1 MLTDAAIRKAP
12 APEKP
17 RKLADGGGLFLLHNP
32 NGSKWW
38 RLKYRFGGKEKLLSL
53 GTYPDTGLAD
63 ARARRD
69 EARKL
74 LAAGIDP
81 GEHRKAAKA
90 AGEERAANS
99 FEVVAREWL
108 GKQTWVEHY
117 RVKVE
122 AWMAND
128 VYPYIG
134 GRPVAELTAPEFLR
148 VGRRMEERGALESAH
163 RVLQICGQVMR
174 YAIATGRTERNPV
187 ADLRGAIASP
197 AERHHAAIT
206 DPAMLGGLLR
216 AIEGY
221 AGDPTTRA
229 ALKLSALLFVRP
241 GELRHAEWAEID
253 LDAGEWNIPAGK
265 MKMRQPHL
273 VPLSE
278 QAVAILRELQLLT
291 GHGQYVFPGGRSPRR
306 PMSNNAI
313 NAALRRMGYSKETMT
328 AHGFRATARTILDEV
343 LGYRVDFIEHQL
355 AHAVKDPN
363 GRAYNRTAHLP
374 ERRKM
379 MQGWADYLNQL
390 KAGLDKPIPAD
401 KTAQKAVV
409 APAKA
414 QPVEQRSPPDGSG
427 QQTNVLQWE
436 KMPPRRKP
444 WLKDQG
450 KQKSIP
456 EPAEAQP
463 VKPRVSAGGVRE
475 QLEMLQ
481 EPRLSARSKPW
492 LRKDS

>member
-1 MLTDAAIRKAP
+1 MPPCSPIPRSARPRPPTSPHACSTAAACIWVSP
-12 APEKP
+12 AGG
-17 RKLADGGGLFLLHNP
+17 KL
-32 NGSKWW
+32 W
-38 RLKYRFGGKEKLLSL
+38 RWKYRINGKEKRLAI
-53 GTYPDTGLAD
+53 GIYPDTGLAD
-63 ARARRD
+63 ARDKRD
-69 EARKL
+69 AARKL

-81 GEHRKAAKA
+81 GEHRKAEKA

-108 GKQTWVEHY
+108 GKQTWVGHY

-134 GRPVAELTAPEFLR
+134 GRPVAELAAPEFLR
-148 VGRRMEERGALESAH
+148 VGRRMEERGAIESAH
-163 RVLQICGQVMR
+163 RILQTCGQVMR
-174 YAIATGRTERNPV
+174 YAIATGRADRNPV
-187 ADLRGAIASP
+187 ADLKGAIASP

-206 DPAMLGGLLR
+206 DPAVLGGLLR

-221 AGDPTTRA
+221 TGDVTTRA

-241 GELRHAEWAEID
+241 GELRHAEWSEID

-273 VPLSE
+273 VPLCE
-278 QAVAILRELQLLT
+278 QAVAILRELQPLT
-291 GHGQYVFPGGRSPRR
+291 GRGQYVFPGGRSPRR

-313 NAALRRMGYSKETMT
+313 NAALRRMGYGTDAMT

-343 LGYRVDFIEHQL
+343 LGYRPDFIEHQL

-379 MQGWADYLNQL
+379 MQGWADYLDAL
-390 KAGLDKPIPAD
+390 RAGGDVVPFKRKAG
-401 KTAQKAVV
+401 
-409 APAKA
+409 
-414 QPVEQRSPPDGSG
+414 
-427 QQTNVLQWE
+427 
-436 KMPPRRKP
+436 
-444 WLKDQG
+444 
-450 KQKSIP
+450 
-456 EPAEAQP
+456 
-463 VKPRVSAGGVRE
+463 
-475 QLEMLQ
+475 
-481 EPRLSARSKPW
+481 
-492 LRKDS
+492 